1 MGDDKSKSTNAQAG
15 DAKEQAADEQ
25 DETHRRFR
33 EALERKKQA
42 EHASNERSRA
52 DDKGVGPSQAKVKRQ
67 FRRKS
72 G

>member
-1 MGDDKSKSTNAQAG
+1 MGDDESKSE
-15 DAKEQAADEQ
+15 DAKPADQESADEQ

-42 EHASNERSRA
+42 EHASNERARA

>member
-1 MGDDKSKSTNAQAG
+1 MGDDQSKPADEQPAEAQS
-15 DAKEQAADEQ
+15 ADEQ

-42 EHASNERSRA
+42 EHASNERARA